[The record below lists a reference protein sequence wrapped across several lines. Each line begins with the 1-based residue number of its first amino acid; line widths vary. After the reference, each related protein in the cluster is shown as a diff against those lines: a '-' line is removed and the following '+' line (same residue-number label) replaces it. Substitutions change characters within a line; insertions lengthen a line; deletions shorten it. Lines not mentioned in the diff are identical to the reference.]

1 MPHHKA
7 AEKHL
12 RTSEKRRIRNKA
24 QKSEA
29 KTAIKKLLESTDKE
43 TAQAALVSTSSSLDR
58 LARKG
63 IMHKNTVAHTKS
75 KLAKKVNSLGEE
87 ASIPKPT

>member
-12 RTSEKRRIRNKA
+12 RTSEKRRIRNVA
-24 QKSEA
+24 QKSMV
-29 KTAIKKLLESTDKE
+29 KTAMKKVLQAEDAESAQKALASATSLLDK
-43 TAQAALVSTSSSLDR
+43 

-63 IMHKNTVAHTKS
+63 IIHRNAVARYKS
-75 KLAKKVNSLGEE
+75 KLTKKVNALG
-87 ASIPKPT
+87 A

>member
-12 RTSEKRRIRNKA
+12 RVSKKRRERNKA

-29 KTAIKKLLESTDKE
+29 KTAIKKVQETTDKE
-43 TAQAALVSTSSSLDR
+43 TAQSAFVSASSSLDR

-63 IMHKNTVAHTKS
+63 ILHKNTVARTKS
-75 KLAKKVNSLGEE
+75 KLAKKVNSLGD
-87 ASIPKPT
+87 

>member
-12 RTSEKRRIRNKA
+12 RTSMKRRSRNMA
-24 QKSEA
+24 QKSMVR
-29 KTAIKKLLESTDKE
+29 TAVKKVVQAEDKDSAE
-43 TAQAALVSTSSSLDR
+43 KALVSAASLIDK

-63 IMHKNTVAHTKS
+63 VIHRKTAARQKS
-75 KLAKKVNSLGEE
+75 KLTKKVN
-87 ASIPKPT
+87 AIKA